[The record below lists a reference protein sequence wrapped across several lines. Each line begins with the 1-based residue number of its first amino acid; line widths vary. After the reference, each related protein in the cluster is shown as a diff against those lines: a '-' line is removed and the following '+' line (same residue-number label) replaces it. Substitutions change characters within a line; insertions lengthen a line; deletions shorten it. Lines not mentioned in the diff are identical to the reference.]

1 MTKREE
7 NLWQGI
13 DAGARADLNT
23 RDYRTASF
31 AQELS
36 QRGLEAS
43 ELVAA
48 DRNKRDVKEAWIP
61 GVEIF
66 ARKIHAQRHRGLFAE
81 FVRRDEGILARICLW
96 PKQWSAARMFANTA
110 KGFHVHPPSIPKG
123 GVAAD
128 WLRRVFIDERE
139 NYSLRR
145 YDDEQWDVMF
155 FLQGRVEIILCDI
168 RAGFPRRV
176 MRFFVDGD
184 NHRSNNNV
192 GIVIPPGVA
201 HAIRAEG
208 TEDVVMVYGT
218 STVFHPEFEGRIA
231 SEVEPAALPQSW
243 QKFLSPS
250 GGV

>member
-1 MTKREE
+1 MSKREK

-13 DAGARADLNT
+13 EPGAQDALKA

-36 QRGLEAS
+36 RRGVDAS

-48 DRNKRDVKEAWIP
+48 DRGQRKIEEAWIP

-66 ARKIHAQRHRGLFAE
+66 PRRVHPQRHRGFFGE
-81 FVRRDEGILARICLW
+81 FVRRDEGILAQIRFW

-110 KGFHVHPPSIPKG
+110 KGFHVHPPSIPENAD
-123 GVAAD
+123 AAD
-128 WLRRVFIDERE
+128 WLRRVFIDESE
-139 NYSLRR
+139 NCSLRR

-155 FLQGRVEIILCDI
+155 FLQGRVEMILCDI
-168 RAGFPRRV
+168 RVGFPRRV

-192 GIVIPPGVA
+192 GILVPPGVA

-208 TEDVVMVYGT
+208 AEDVIMVYGT
-218 STVFHPEFEGRIA
+218 STIFHPEFEGRIA
-231 SEVEPAALPQSW
+231 SEVESAELPEGW
-243 QKFLSPS
+243 REFLFP
-250 GGV
+250 